1 VNVLIILALLFVIYK
16 IIININTK
24 IFEKNL
30 KKTFGEFSIIKITKN
45 KFFDKKFYDLF
56 ISELVKISV
65 LLVVLGLFA
74 LLFSPLKITMKY
86 IENQE
91 YKKVENLT
99 TAGMIV
105 FPILPDW
112 YSLRGY
118 AKFQQEDYEGAIK
131 DYDKAYRLG
140 ADVFNAMNFDNKI
153 FIKYYLKD
161 YKGALQDFDNE
172 IKNSDNEYEKDALLW
187 DKAQFLYNIGKYTDA
202 LDLYTQLLSKA
213 DSDSVF
219 LLKDRLYLERAQ
231 IYQKLGQT
239 DLAQADLNNSESLD
253 SLDDVLDAIPKP
265 TLILNEL

>member
-1 VNVLIILALLFVIYK
+1 
-16 IIININTK
+16 
-24 IFEKNL
+24 
-30 KKTFGEFSIIKITKN
+30 
-45 KFFDKKFYDLF
+45 
-56 ISELVKISV
+56 
-65 LLVVLGLFA
+65 
-74 LLFSPLKITMKY
+74 
-86 IENQE
+86 
-91 YKKVENLT
+91 
-99 TAGMIV
+99 
-105 FPILPDW
+105 
-112 YSLRGY
+112 
-118 AKFQQEDYEGAIK
+118 
-131 DYDKAYRLG
+131 
-140 ADVFNAMNFDNKI
+140 
-153 FIKYYLKD
+153 LKD

>member
-1 VNVLIILALLFVIYK
+1 
-16 IIININTK
+16 
-24 IFEKNL
+24 
-30 KKTFGEFSIIKITKN
+30 
-45 KFFDKKFYDLF
+45 
-56 ISELVKISV
+56 
-65 LLVVLGLFA
+65 
-74 LLFSPLKITMKY
+74 M
-86 IENQE
+86 
-91 YKKVENLT
+91 
-99 TAGMIV
+99 MV

-118 AKFQQEDYEGAIK
+118 AKFQQEDFEGAIK

-161 YKGALQDFDNE
+161 YKGALQDFDTE

-202 LDLYTQLLSKA
+202 LGLYTQLLSKA

-231 IYQKLGQT
+231 IYQKLGQK
-239 DLAQADLNNSESLD
+239 DLAQEDLNNSESQD